1 MRFLKNIPLFGT
13 VSNNVVGRLHHSM
26 GIKKVCLRG
35 QVIAREGKSADNLFI
50 IYEGEFE
57 QVKTVTSEVKEK
69 K

>member
-1 MRFLKNIPLFGT
+1 
-13 VSNNVVGRLHHSM
+13 M
-26 GIKKVCLRG
+26 GKKIVCLRG

-50 IYEGEFE
+50 VYEGEFE